1 MAFVIPVRLVINA
14 GIFCSGFTKEVNSSM
29 TVLPSKTKM
38 DISVILEPLYPF
50 PVVSMSTTVYNNYSI
65 VFFKS
70 AIVWVGFSAP
80 KTKLPATK
88 TFAPASINAFA
99 L

>member
-1 MAFVIPVRLVINA
+1 
-14 GIFCSGFTKEVNSSM
+14 
-29 TVLPSKTKM
+29 M

-70 AIVWVGFSAP
+70 AIVFVGFSDP
-80 KTKLPATK
+80 KT
-88 TFAPASINAFA
+88 
-99 L
+99 